1 MFFLVIHYFQ
11 HRDTQATLAVLDKLD
26 LDTERPSDEAI
37 AKLFGYEDEYH
48 KGLENFTIYK
58 SKELHVQRHSELV
71 DEG

>member
-1 MFFLVIHYFQ
+1 MSFKKFLYTQ

-48 KGLENFTIYK
+48 KG
-58 SKELHVQRHSELV
+58 
-71 DEG
+71 